1 MRRQQLTEAQI
12 ATLFDPLTDQ
22 RELLRHYTLTETD
35 IAMIRRCR
43 GDHSRLG
50 YALMLCYL
58 RYPGRP
64 LRIGERPPAALVS
77 FVAEQIE
84 VQPES
89 LDEYLGSEQNRR
101 RHAAEL
107 QDRLRLR
114 PFGTRPAAEL
124 AVWLLPRA
132 IENDRL
138 VHLAELVMEE
148 CRRRRIVVPPPRR
161 LERLCV
167 DLRFQTRREL
177 ERRLT
182 GGLSAEQ
189 RRRLDALTQRRAES
203 GQSWLV
209 WLRQMPEATKPGAM
223 LGLIER
229 VNHVRAIGIDPAR
242 GHRMQQARL
251 AQLAREAGRTTAQ
264 HIAGYER
271 QRRHATLVA
280 VTLDLSANLTDQAID
295 LFDRLVG
302 VMFRK
307 AEGRHARA
315 FQADGR
321 AINEKVRLYARV
333 GAALIMARETEQD
346 PFAAIT
352 AVIPWERFRA
362 SVAEAGALARS
373 EEFDPYQMLGEHY
386 AGVRRWAP
394 DFLATF
400 AFQGVPAAA
409 SLLRAIDMLRDMNEA
424 ARPKLPKSAPTGF
437 IRERWARHVLP
448 GAAIDRRYY
457 ELCVLSELRDRLRAG
472 DVWVVGS
479 RRYRS
484 FEERLIS
491 RETQR
496 DLLQSGALPIAVDPD
511 FERFIAGR
519 RTLLDERLAM
529 IDAKAKGGLLPD
541 VTLERGVLKITPFEK
556 ATPPE
561 AEVLAA
567 RLYAMLPRIRITD
580 LLSEVAD
587 WTLFIDCFTH
597 LRSGETV
604 ADPRVLMT
612 GLLADGLNL
621 GLTRMAEACTVASL
635 GQLAWVADWHIRDET
650 YALALRRLVDHQ
662 QREPLAAIFG
672 GGFAS
677 SSDGQFFRAG
687 GFARDAGRINAH
699 YGDDPGSKFYTHLSD
714 RYAPFHTKVIAA
726 TASEALHILDGLL
739 YHQSDVTVRRH
750 HTDGGGDSD
759 HVFALL
765 ALLGFQFAPR
775 IPDLKSRRLY
785 SFAKPSAYPTLEP
798 LIAGRI
804 NVALIRAHWAE
815 ILRVAASI
823 RTGTVT
829 ASLIMRQLASHPRQ
843 NGVAAALRE
852 LGRLERTLFTLDW
865 IEDLELRRET
875 SRELNKGK
883 SRNSLARAVFI
894 HRLGEIRDRTYE
906 NQQHRAS
913 GLNLLVTAIILW
925 NTRYLNRAIAALR
938 EAEDIPDHLLAHLSP
953 LGWEHVNLTGDYIWA
968 PGDHLTENADG
979 YRPLRITPD
988 AALVAA

>member
-1 MRRQQLTEAQI
+1 MRRQQLTKGQI
-12 ATLFDPLTDQ
+12 AKLFNPPTDR
-22 RELLRHYTLTETD
+22 RELVRHYTLSAEDLATV
-35 IAMIRRCR
+35 RRCR
-43 GDHSRLG
+43 GDHNRLG
-50 YALMLCYL
+50 CALMLCYL
-58 RYPGRP
+58 RYPGRA
-64 LRIGERPPAALVS
+64 LKAGEPPPAQLIA
-77 FVAEQIE
+77 FVAEQIDALPASIE
-84 VQPES
+84 
-89 LDEYLGSEQNRR
+89 EYLAAERNRQ
-101 RHAAEL
+101 RHAVACQE
-107 QDRLRLR
+107 RLGLR
-114 PFGTRPAAEL
+114 PFGRRPAAGLTTALQPQALED
-124 AVWLLPRA
+124 
-132 IENDRL
+132 DRL

-148 CRRRRIVVPPPRR
+148 CRQQRVVVPPPRR
-161 LERLCV
+161 LERLCIE
-167 DLRFQTRREL
+167 LRFRARREI

-182 GGLSAEQ
+182 AGLSADQ
-189 RRRLDALTQRRAES
+189 RRRLDALTDRRAES

-209 WLRQMPEATKPGAM
+209 WLRQMPEATKPAAM

-242 GHRMQQARL
+242 GHRVHQARL

-271 QRRHATLVA
+271 QRRHATHVA
-280 VTLDLSANLTDQAID
+280 ITLDLSATLTDQAID

-302 VMFRK
+302 TMFRK
-307 AEGRHARA
+307 AENRYVRA
-315 FQADGR
+315 FQTDGR
-321 AINEKVRLYARV
+321 AINDKVRLYARV
-333 GAALIMARETEQD
+333 GAALIAAHDSKQD
-346 PFAAIT
+346 PFDAIA

-362 SVAEAGALARS
+362 SVAEAEVLARS

-386 AGVRRWAP
+386 AGMRRWAP
-394 DFLATF
+394 AFLATF
-400 AFQGVPAAA
+400 AFQGVPAVA
-409 SLLRAIDMLRDMNEA
+409 SLLRALDMLRDMNEA
-424 ARPKLPKSAPTGF
+424 ATPKLPKAAPTGF

-448 GAAIDRRYY
+448 GGSVDRRYY

-472 DVWVVGS
+472 DVWVTGS

-484 FEERLIS
+484 FEGHLIS
-491 RETQR
+491 YETQR
-496 DLLQSGALPIAVDPD
+496 ELLQSGILPIAVDSD

-519 RTLLDERLAM
+519 RALLDERLAA

-541 VTLERGVLKITPFEK
+541 VTLERGVLKITPIEK
-556 ATPPE
+556 STPPE
-561 AEVLAA
+561 AEMLAA

-580 LLSEVAD
+580 LLSEVAR
-587 WTLFIDCFTH
+587 WTLFPDCFTH

-604 ADPRVLMT
+604 ADPRVLMA

-621 GLTRMAEACTVASL
+621 GLTRMAEACTIASL
-635 GQLAWVADWHIRDET
+635 GQLAWAADWHIRDET
-650 YALALRRLVDHQ
+650 YALALRHLVDYQ

-672 GGFAS
+672 GGVAS

-687 GFARDAGRINAH
+687 GFARDGGRVNAH
-699 YGDDPGSKFYTHLSD
+699 YGDVPGSKFYTHVSD

-775 IPDLKSRRLY
+775 IPDLKNRRLY

-804 NVALIRAHWAE
+804 NVALIRAHWPE

-829 ASLIMRQLASHPRQ
+829 ASLIMRQLAAYPRQ

-865 IEDLELRRET
+865 IEDPELRRDT
-875 SRELNKGK
+875 SRELNKGE

-925 NTRYLNRAIAALR
+925 NTRYLNRAIAAVR
-938 EAEDIPDHLLAHLSP
+938 EIEDVSDQLLAHLSP
-953 LGWEHVNLTGDYIWA
+953 LGWEHINLTGDYVWSPA
-968 PGDHLTENADG
+968 DEATENHDG
-979 YRPLRITPD
+979 FRPLRPALD
-988 AALVAA
+988 AALLAA